1 MEHHEDLHLIVV
13 SPESTLFDG
22 KVEIVTLPGELGSFS
37 VLYDHAPL
45 ISSLIKGEIKY
56 TEDELEKSIGISSG
70 FVEEQYSFGLCG
82 NLIHNYVFV
91 SRKEK
96 IYHIVDHI
104 NGCIELGGYFT
115 PCCLGIILPVSLH
128 TDIFYLFGLFMFM
141 FGCCYR
147 VSPQK
152 WWRFTWWRK

>member
-22 KVEIVTLPGELGSFS
+22 IVTLPGELGSFS

-70 FVEEQYSFGLCG
+70 FVEVRD
-82 NLIHNYVFV
+82 NIV
-91 SRKEK
+91 SACVE
-96 IYHIVDHI
+96 I
-104 NGCIELGGYFT
+104 
-115 PCCLGIILPVSLH
+115 
-128 TDIFYLFGLFMFM
+128 
-141 FGCCYR
+141 
-147 VSPQK
+147 
-152 WWRFTWWRK
+152 

>member
-56 TEDELEKSIGISSG
+56 TEDELIGISSG
-70 FVEEQYSFGLCG
+70 FVEVRD
-82 NLIHNYVFV
+82 NIV
-91 SRKEK
+91 SACVE
-96 IYHIVDHI
+96 I
-104 NGCIELGGYFT
+104 
-115 PCCLGIILPVSLH
+115 
-128 TDIFYLFGLFMFM
+128 
-141 FGCCYR
+141 
-147 VSPQK
+147 
-152 WWRFTWWRK
+152 